1 MSTERKHPQSNQ
13 STNLEKSVAPPPSFC
28 TLENPNPD
36 QSTVQLHQAPH
47 VHDPILN
54 DDELMANFEVDPAP
68 YIPTGFDIEQWA
80 CPARGRV
87 IVADLPLVQNR
98 HAVVPFFNNRMDK
111 ECDYPI
117 FQLAKTMNLH
127 QVFGPS
133 PSAQMLIQD
142 ILHAVSL
149 THHDRYIQRPLSIGL
164 PQFGFVRTLEQ
175 INVDP
180 FPGFKINWRKHPPVI
195 SVDPNWG
202 NNWEASS
209 SSAPLR
215 PKLQLIQ

>member
-1 MSTERKHPQSNQ
+1 
-13 STNLEKSVAPPPSFC
+13 
-28 TLENPNPD
+28 
-36 QSTVQLHQAPH
+36 
-47 VHDPILN
+47 
-54 DDELMANFEVDPAP
+54 
-68 YIPTGFDIEQWA
+68 
-80 CPARGRV
+80 
-87 IVADLPLVQNR
+87 
-98 HAVVPFFNNRMDK
+98 
-111 ECDYPI
+111 
-117 FQLAKTMNLH
+117 
-127 QVFGPS
+127 
-133 PSAQMLIQD
+133 MLIQD

-180 FPGFKINWRKHPPVI
+180 FLGFKINWRKHPPVI

-215 PKLQLIQ
+215 PKLQLIQQFATSDTTRFQSSSDLASLVPNQTQQQNSVESFVINQA